1 MSETP
6 IAAGYTPP
14 VDNNT
19 TAVSVQLDRRL
30 AALLLTVG
38 SLSIL
43 ALLTWPLFAAHLQ
56 DACESMLGPSTRCAN
71 LPNKLVGYL
80 AMVGFLPLAIG
91 FEKLRMARTE
101 QGLFPAALLN
111 DFLWFC
117 CAPLMLVLLV
127 LPSEGLVAWVYYQA
141 LELDRQIV
149 IQPLSLPLQFLLVIL
164 ASDFLGWLAHFLRHK
179 LSFIWRFH
187 QIHHSQE
194 QLNCF
199 TTARLHPGDFLAV
212 TLVRVLPF
220 TMLDLK
226 VAVPSFIAWT
236 LFARAYEMFTHS
248 NVRTHLGPLRYLLV
262 TPQSHRVHHS
272 SRPEHQDR
280 NFGNVF
286 AIWDILFGTQCW
298 DFDAYPETGVKHAQ
312 VPAPRG
318 GNASEALRA
327 WWGQLCYP
335 FRRQPESA
343 CLLPPA
349 AMER

>member
-1 MSETP
+1 M
-6 IAAGYTPP
+6 
-14 VDNNT
+14 DL
-19 TAVSVQLDRRL
+19 QLDRRL
-30 AALLLTVG
+30 TALLLAVG

-43 ALLTWPLFAAHLQ
+43 ALLAWPLFAAHLQ
-56 DACESMLGPSTRCAN
+56 DACKAVLGPSTRCSN

-91 FEKLRMARTE
+91 LEKWRMARTE

-117 CAPLMLVLLV
+117 CAPLMLVMLV

-141 LELDRQIV
+141 LDLDRQIV
-149 IQPLSLPLQFLLVIL
+149 IEPLSLPLQFLLVIL

-248 NVRTHLGPLRYLLV
+248 NVRTDLGPLRYLLV

-286 AIWDILFGTQCW
+286 AIWDVLFGTQCW
-298 DFDAYPETGVKHAQ
+298 DFKAYPETGVKQAH
-312 VPAPRG
+312 VPSPRSG
-318 GNASEALRA
+318 GAAEAFRA

-335 FRRQPESA
+335 FRRQVASA
-343 CLLPPA
+343 STPPPV

>member
-1 MSETP
+1 MVNQST
-6 IAAGYTPP
+6 AA
-14 VDNNT
+14 
-19 TAVSVQLDRRL
+19 SIELDRRL
-30 AALLLTVG
+30 ATLLLAFG
-38 SLSIL
+38 ALSLL
-43 ALLTWPLFAAHLQ
+43 ALLAWPLFTAQLQ
-56 DACESMLGPSTRCAN
+56 QACEAVLGQSTRCAN
-71 LPNKLVGYL
+71 LPNKMVGYL
-80 AMVGFLPLAIG
+80 AMIGFLPVAIG
-91 FEKLRMARTE
+91 LEKVRSARSE

-117 CAPLMLVLLV
+117 CAPVMLVLLV
-127 LPSEGLVAWVYYQA
+127 LPSEGLVAWVYYD
-141 LELDRQIV
+141 LMGWNRFIV
-149 IQPLSLPLQFLLVIL
+149 IEPLPLALQFLLVIL

-179 LSFIWRFH
+179 VSFIWQFH

-212 TLVRVLPF
+212 TVVRVLPF

-226 VAVPSFIAWT
+226 VAVPSFVAWT

-248 NVRTHLGPLRYLLV
+248 NVRTRLGPLRFLLV

-286 AIWDILFGTQCW
+286 AFWDILFGTQCW
-298 DFDAYPETGVKHAQ
+298 DFEAYPETGVKQAS
-312 VPAPRG
+312 VPAPRTG
-318 GNASEALRA
+318 TLREAVRA

-335 FRRQPESA
+335 FRPQPGSTVT
-343 CLLPPA
+343 LPRA